1 MTRIARKA
9 AIITAILSFSS
20 GAGPAIAKA
29 PRELFRSDE
38 TLSLTL
44 SGPIE
49 DLSRK
54 VGAQGVPGV
63 LKVEGATP
71 ETLPVMLTTRGT
83 TRRLPQ
89 VCAFPPLRVEFA
101 QKPPATSLFKG
112 ERQLKLVTHCQSS
125 DRYEQGVI
133 LEYEA
138 YRLYNALT
146 PESFDA
152 RLAKVNY
159 VSESGRTIA
168 SRFGFFI
175 EDIRDV
181 ARRNGQKRL
190 RGVKHISASQL
201 DSDAAAR
208 FALFEYMISNLDWAM
223 TDAQPG
229 EDCCHNSR
237 LLTTNGVTSG
247 LIPIPYDFDYAG
259 LVDAKYAVPPDSMH
273 LANVRV
279 RRYRGFCLH
288 NAHAQALAADLVTR
302 RTALIS
308 ILDRQTELSELSRDK
323 AKTYLGDFFDELGS
337 PPRLTQIMDSC
348 LR

>member
-1 MTRIARKA
+1 MRIVMKA
-9 AIITAILSFSS
+9 TVTAAALSLSL
-20 GAGPAIAKA
+20 GAGPAIAKS
-29 PRELFRSDE
+29 PRPLFRSDE
-38 TLSLTL
+38 VLNLTL
-44 SGPIE
+44 SGPIS

-54 VGAQGVPGV
+54 AGADAVPGV
-63 LKVEGATP
+63 LKVDGATP
-71 ETLPVMLTTRGT
+71 ETLPVMLATRGT

-89 VCAFPPLRVEFA
+89 LCAFPPLRVEFA
-101 QKPPATSLFKG
+101 QKPPATSIFKG
-112 ERQLKLVTHCQSS
+112 QRQLKLVTHCQSAE
-125 DRYEQGVI
+125 RYEQGVI

-146 PESFDA
+146 PEGFNV

-201 DSDAAAR
+201 DPDAAAR

-237 LLTTNGVTSG
+237 LLTSKDTAKG
-247 LIPIPYDFDYAG
+247 LIPVHYDFDYSG
-259 LVDAKYAVPPDSMH
+259 LVDAPYAVPPDSMH

-288 NAHAQALAADLVTR
+288 NAQAQALAADLVTR
-302 RTALIS
+302 RTALTS
-308 ILDRQTELSELSRDK
+308 ILDRQTELSESYRDK

>member
-1 MTRIARKA
+1 MCIVLKA
-9 AIITAILSFSS
+9 TITAAALSLSL
-20 GAGPAIAKA
+20 GAGPAIAKS
-29 PRELFRSDE
+29 PRPLFRSDE
-38 TLSLTL
+38 VLNLTL
-44 SGPIE
+44 SGPID

-54 VGAQGVPGV
+54 AGAAAVPGV
-63 LKVEGATP
+63 LKVDGATP
-71 ETLPVMLTTRGT
+71 ETLPVMLATRGT

-89 VCAFPPLRVEFA
+89 LCAFPPLRVEFA
-101 QKPPATSLFKG
+101 QKPPETSLFKG
-112 ERQLKLVTHCQSS
+112 QSQLKLVTHCQPA
-125 DRYEQGVI
+125 DRYERGVI
-133 LEYEA
+133 LEYDA

-146 PESFDA
+146 PEGFNV

-181 ARRNGQKRL
+181 ARRNDQKRL

-201 DSDAAAR
+201 DPDAAAR

-237 LLTTNGVTSG
+237 LLTSKGATTG
-247 LIPIPYDFDYAG
+247 LIPVPYDFDYSG
-259 LVDAKYAVPPDSMH
+259 LVDAPYAVPPDSIH
-273 LANVRV
+273 VANVRV

-288 NAHAQALAADLVTR
+288 NAQVQAFAASLVTR
-302 RTALIS
+302 RPALIS
-308 ILDRQTELSELSRDK
+308 ILDHQAELSESARDNAK
-323 AKTYLGDFFDELGS
+323 AYLGEFFDQIGS
-337 PPRLTQIMDSC
+337 PAGLAQITDSC